1 MTSASRAF
9 LAALGI
15 VITAPSAHAA
25 EQLIW
30 GVGLEQLEYRFSN
43 DDNADVIAWDGDA
56 MVGTDELKLVLK
68 NEGELERR
76 TDTLETMET
85 QLRLQMPISTFFDA
99 VGGMRLDTP
108 KGPDRVH
115 AVVGIHGLAPQWFEV
130 DADLFLSKYPSF
142 RFDAE
147 YEALITNYLILTPS
161 IELDVPLNDDIR
173 RHVGAW
179 GPKLEIGA
187 RLSYDLIDRAVA
199 PYVGVHYERYFGRT
213 QNLRIADGEEGDG
226 LYTVIGVKMLF

>member
-1 MTSASRAF
+1 MGSVSRTF

-15 VITAPSAHAA
+15 GLAVPSAHAA

-30 GVGLEQLEYRFSN
+30 GVSLEQMEYRFSN

-85 QLRLQMPISTFFDA
+85 QLRLQVPISTFFDA
-99 VGGMRLDTP
+99 VGGVRLDTP
-108 KGPDRVH
+108 KGRDRAH
-115 AVVGIHGLAPQWFEV
+115 AVVGVHGLAPQWFEV
-130 DADLFLSKYPSF
+130 DLDLFLSNHSSL
-142 RFDAE
+142 RLDAE

-161 IELDVPLNDDIR
+161 IELDVPMSDDSA

-179 GPKLEIGA
+179 GPKLEVGA

-199 PYVGVHYERYFGRT
+199 PYVGIHYERYFGRT
-213 QNLRIADGEEGDG
+213 ENLRVSDGEEGDG
-226 LYTVIGVKMLF
+226 LYTVVGVKMLF